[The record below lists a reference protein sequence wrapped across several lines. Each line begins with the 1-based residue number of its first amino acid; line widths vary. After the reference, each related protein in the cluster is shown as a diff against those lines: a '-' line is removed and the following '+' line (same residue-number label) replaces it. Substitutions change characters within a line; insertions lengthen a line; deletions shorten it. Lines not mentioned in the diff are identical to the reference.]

1 MLTTIVL
8 VRHGETDWNRDR
20 RFQGHADIPLNTA
33 GLDQVRE
40 LADRL
45 AGHAFSIVYTSP
57 LRRASESAQLLAAR
71 LGVEVRPSDALKEVD
86 VGAWSGLTVPEVEDR
101 FPEGFARWVE
111 WRCAGWSDGETY
123 GELGLRVV
131 SGLRE
136 IAEKHRGERVLA
148 VTHGGPIRCAAA
160 AALRLPLHEVRD
172 RLGPV
177 GNAAMIRIDVRDG
190 ILEADD
196 LASDLSPSVD

>member
-1 MLTTIVL
+1 VVTTIVM

-20 RFQGHADIPLNTA
+20 RFQGHADIPLNKA

-40 LADRL
+40 LGERL
-45 AGHAFSIVYTSP
+45 AGESFSIVYTSP
-57 LRRASESAQLLAAR
+57 LRRASETASLLAAR
-71 LGVEVRPSDALKEVD
+71 LGVEVRPSAALKEVD
-86 VGAWSGLTVPEVEDR
+86 VGAWSGLTVHEVEDR

-123 GELGLRVV
+123 EQLGRRVV

-136 IAEKHRGERVLA
+136 IAEKHEGERVLA
-148 VTHGGPIRCAAA
+148 VTHGGPIRSAAA
-160 AALRLPLHEVRD
+160 AALRMPLHEVRD

-177 GNAAMIRIDVRDG
+177 GNGTVVRIDVRDG
-190 ILEADD
+190 ILEA
-196 LASDLSPSVD
+196 AGPVR

>member
-8 VRHGETDWNRDR
+8 VRHGETDWNRDH
-20 RFQGHADIPLNTA
+20 RFQGHADIPLNAA

-40 LADRL
+40 LGERL
-45 AGHAFSIVYTSP
+45 AGESFSIVYTSP
-57 LRRASESAQLLAAR
+57 LRRASESAELLAKR

-86 VGAWSGLTVPEVEDR
+86 VGAWSGLTVHEVEDR

-111 WRCAGWSDGETY
+111 WRCAGWSEGETY
-123 GELGLRVV
+123 EQLSRRVV
-131 SGLRE
+131 DGLRE
-136 IAEKHRGERVLA
+136 IAEKHGGERVLA
-148 VTHGGPIRCAAA
+148 VTHGGPIRSAAA

-177 GNAAMIRIDVRDG
+177 GNGAVVRIDVRDG
-190 ILEADD
+190 VLET
-196 LASDLSPSVD
+196 VQ